1 MVKKCLLVLALAV
14 GIAAGVSAQS
24 LWNVGGGLI
33 FETGSLG
40 SWEGYIQTTGH
51 VGSRAWTSASLHQ
64 TGFGAWAFVDATFVE
79 FSIAFMGGPQTF
91 DLSSLDESSGSAT
104 TTNITLLGRLPIF
117 LGWGDIF
124 PLLGVGACLTFHHD
138 EAFGG
143 QGPLA
148 FRIVFGVG
156 GDVDLTRNVFLRA
169 SILGSHR
176 FANWCYSQPW
186 EPWDHIRS
194 DIGGW
199 GVTIKAGI
207 GFRL

>member
-1 MVKKCLLVLALAV
+1 MAKKCLLVLALAAGV
-14 GIAAGVSAQS
+14 AAGVSAQS
-24 LWNVGGGLI
+24 LWNIGGGLI

-40 SWEGYIQTTGH
+40 SWEGYFQPTGQA
-51 VGSRAWTSASLHQ
+51 GSRTWTSASLHQ
-64 TGFGAWAFVDATFVE
+64 TGFGAWVFVDATFVE
-79 FSIAFMGGPQTF
+79 FSIAFMGGSQTF
-91 DLSSLDESSGSAT
+91 DPSSLDESSGSAT

-124 PLLGVGACLTFHHD
+124 PLLGVGACLISPHD
-138 EAFGG
+138 EDFGD

-176 FANWCYSQPW
+176 FANWSYW
-186 EPWDHIRS
+186 GPWDSMRS

-199 GVTIKAGI
+199 GATIKAGI
-207 GFRL
+207 GLRL